1 VTQQTGYRRARRALL
16 ASLLFGAGALAANG
30 PRALAMS
37 DERRLKFLH
46 THTREQLSIT
56 YFADGK
62 FIGEALLDI
71 DYLLRDFRTG
81 DVCQIDAMLLHTLH
95 DLNQATGGDGT
106 FEVVSA
112 YRSPATNASLQEHTE
127 GVATNSMHLQG
138 RAIDVR
144 ITGCDTA
151 RLRDAAI
158 ALQRGGVGY
167 YPASD
172 FIHLDTGRVR
182 AW

>member
-1 VTQQTGYRRARRALL
+1 MTQHTAHGRARRALL
-16 ASLLFGAGALAANG
+16 ASLLVGAGAVATKSHALAA
-30 PRALAMS
+30 PDKRSLT
-37 DERRLKFLH
+37 FFH
-46 THTREQLSIT
+46 THTREQLSVT
-56 YFADGK
+56 YYADGK
-62 FIGEALLDI
+62 FIGDALLEI

-151 RLRDAAI
+151 RLRDAAV

-167 YPASD
+167 YPTSD
-172 FIHLDTGRVR
+172 FIHLDTGSVR
-182 AW
+182 TW

>member
-1 VTQQTGYRRARRALL
+1 ML
-16 ASLLFGAGALAANG
+16 ASLLLGAGALSTSA
-30 PRALAMS
+30 PRALAAP
-37 DERRLKFLH
+37 DERTLRFFH
-46 THTREQLSIT
+46 THTREALTVT

-62 FIGEALLDI
+62 FIGDALLDI

-81 DVCQIDAMLLHTLH
+81 DVCQMDAMLLHTLH
-95 DLNQATGGDGT
+95 DLNQTMGANAT
-106 FEVVSA
+106 FEVISA
-112 YRSPATNASLQEHTE
+112 YRSPATNSSLQGRTE

-144 ITGCDTA
+144 IPGCDTA
-151 RLRDAAI
+151 ILRDAAI

-172 FIHLDTGRVR
+172 FIHLDTGKVR
-182 AW
+182 TW